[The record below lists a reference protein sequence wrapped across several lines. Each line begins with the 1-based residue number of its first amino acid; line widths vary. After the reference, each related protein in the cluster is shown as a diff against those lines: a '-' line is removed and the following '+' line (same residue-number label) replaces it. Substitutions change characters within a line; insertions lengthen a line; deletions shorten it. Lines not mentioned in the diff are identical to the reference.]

1 MRVWILFWFEGIK
14 YLQCVM
20 YHGDILRNLWPLIL
34 KKIRKIEKN
43 RKHWFTLGYRINV
56 HVRLFFFV
64 QFPLCTILIRY
75 CTIIFSRPIYYPVRL
90 FSTVRLLF
98 SAFFLR
104 AFLHFL
110 KSESSLIRM
119 FFGSNVLFIK
129 YNVSNS

>member
-1 MRVWILFWFEGIK
+1 MSSMFTKIFLDYWNSRHLLYSVKKGQKSTSQNIWNSIVDSKFLFLG
-14 YLQCVM
+14 
-20 YHGDILRNLWPLIL
+20 
-34 KKIRKIEKN
+34 
-43 RKHWFTLGYRINV
+43 TLGYRINV

-64 QFPLCTILIRY
+64 QFPLYTILIRY

>member
-1 MRVWILFWFEGIK
+1 MLAILFFFFFDCNVSSK
-14 YLQCVM
+14 NLLSLFLQRIRRPVLFSCQ
-20 YHGDILRNLWPLIL
+20 LI
-34 KKIRKIEKN
+34 
-43 RKHWFTLGYRINV
+43 TLGYRINV
-56 HVRLFFFV
+56 HVRFFFFV